1 MIISFLLCSPE
12 NGTVHFFPAATI
24 AFGTYTASSLSI
36 YLLIDILFACMSWLL
51 SILLQCMFACLCLF
65 YSGILTVS
73 AHQGIGRIIWQLNV
87 YLLKAPLFCFP
98 QWLFPGQVP
107 LKVEG
112 MYFFP
117 APSALILCRLFNDG
131 YSHWCEVVPH
141 CSFNLLFSNISDDEH
156 LFILGQGFLI

>member
-73 AHQGIGRIIWQLNV
+73 AHQGIGRIIWQLSF
-87 YLLKAPLFCFP
+87 YLLNAAPFCSHDQLLP
-98 QWLFPGQVP
+98 VYIQPTTQWVRH
-107 LKVEG
+107 
-112 MYFFP
+112 
-117 APSALILCRLFNDG
+117 SALTRQHSMFVD
-131 YSHWCEVVPH
+131 V
-141 CSFNLLFSNISDDEH
+141 FRMTF
-156 LFILGQGFLI
+156 